1 VGRDPHPGPIDHRP
15 ERGARPQPPPACPPR
30 QFHVLELHSDF
41 GKDAANAFKTGRL
54 KRIDFV
60 AERPRRPV
68 LGNLGSKT
76 CRKTIT
82 KPKDWTRR

>member
-1 VGRDPHPGPIDHRP
+1 V
-15 ERGARPQPPPACPPR
+15 E
-30 QFHVLELHSDF
+30 VHSDF

-68 LGNLGSKT
+68 FGNLGSKT